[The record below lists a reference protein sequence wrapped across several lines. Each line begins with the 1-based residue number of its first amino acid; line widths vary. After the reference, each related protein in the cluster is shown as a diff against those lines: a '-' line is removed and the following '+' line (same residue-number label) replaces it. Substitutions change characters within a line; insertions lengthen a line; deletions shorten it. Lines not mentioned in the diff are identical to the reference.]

1 MYIVYGAQNLLRND
15 FRAWHLSKVVEH
27 VLSLLEMKLS
37 YSFIDSYIGIASHTR
52 FQNTALRSPKKSN
65 EMTFRIK
72 SDEPYIIYKYV

>member
-15 FRAWHLSKVVEH
+15 FRAWYLSKVVEH

-52 FQNTALRSPKKSN
+52 FQNTALRSPKKIEWN
-65 EMTFRIK
+65 EI
-72 SDEPYIIYKYV
+72 SDKKWWSVYNL